1 MGKGTSRSHTHNPSN
16 STCPHRAPLPPC
28 DPAHGAPPTVP
39 SHLLPNPHS
48 GPQTPCGGPAAC
60 PARWGPRLSVLLWL
74 MERQCPWRGRI
85 NSWGPGTTHFL
96 HVPEGPAALARRL
109 EQTAAPEANRCP
121 SLSPSRQ
128 VLCLLSVGKNLPG
141 QLCSRGRDPGR
152 GGLAGAA
159 PPLAGR
165 AVPITEPAVTL
176 GTATPGGPAQRSGS
190 QAGGGGGCWPSDG
203 SH

>member
-96 HVPEGPAALARRL
+96 HVPEGPAALALRRWPGVWNRQQPQK
-109 EQTAAPEANRCP
+109 QTGAPPSPPPGRCCVF
-121 SLSPSRQ
+121 SLSVKTSRAS
-128 VLCLLSVGKNLPG
+128 CA
-141 QLCSRGRDPGR
+141 
-152 GGLAGAA
+152 AGAA
-159 PPLAGR
+159 TRGGGAW
-165 AVPITEPAVTL
+165 
-176 GTATPGGPAQRSGS
+176 PGQHHPW
-190 QAGGGGGCWPSDG
+190 QAGLCR
-203 SH
+203 